1 MVGEDQ
7 KTHVVAVAAIPR
19 SLPAAAKRSDDEG
32 GRPPTKPRA
41 GGRSSAD
48 NLRSAVASGR
58 AKEDPPAPKGP
69 GPAKDLHSSI
79 LDELADLGLG
89 PLPAASTA
97 ASSAAGVKKKAVGE
111 AKLTIKTGNRNEA
124 RSHSNSRAP
133 AARNPTL
140 PSLPVPVLDKAA
152 PKGNRDSNKTASA
165 KKVLSPLPREKAKSA
180 SGTRSAA
187 MAEFLSPS
195 KTSTDPAVLKAKLET
210 LEASLADEREVSCNL
225 TLLLFSFIYLF
236 IYLSQNLLLL
246 ND

>member
-1 MVGEDQ
+1 MVGEDH

-19 SLPAAAKRSDDEG
+19 SLPAAARRSDDEG

-48 NLRSAVASGR
+48 NLRNAVASGR
-58 AKEDPPAPKGP
+58 AKKDAPAPTGP
-69 GPAKDLHSSI
+69 GPAKDLRSSI

-89 PLPAASTA
+89 PLPASSTA
-97 ASSAAGVKKKAVGE
+97 TNTSAAAGAKKKAAGE
-111 AKLTIKTGNRNEA
+111 SKLTIKTGNRNEA
-124 RSHSNSRAP
+124 RSHSSSRAP

-140 PSLPVPVLDKAA
+140 PSLPAPVLDKAA
-152 PKGNRDSNKTASA
+152 PRGNRDTNKTASA

-210 LEASLADEREVSCNL
+210 LEASLADEREVNCSL
-225 TLLLFSFIYLF
+225 TSLFYFFSHF
-236 IYLSQNLLLL
+236 
-246 ND
+246 